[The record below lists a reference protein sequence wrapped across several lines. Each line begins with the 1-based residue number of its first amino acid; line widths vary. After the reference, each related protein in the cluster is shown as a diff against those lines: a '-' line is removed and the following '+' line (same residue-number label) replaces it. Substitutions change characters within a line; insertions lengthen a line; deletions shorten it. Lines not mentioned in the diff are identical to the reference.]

1 MGRAHCT
8 TCGIEELEGQRT
20 ILCLGALIA
29 HLGDEG
35 RGIALTNEARECGA
49 DAEFARC
56 LYRASLDMMIQR
68 TAVGVED
75 EAPAGELLRGI
86 EAPANLSLAIGL

>member
-8 TCGIEELEGQRT
+8 TCGIEKLEGKRT
-20 ILCLGALIA
+20 TLGFGALIA

-35 RGIALTNEARECGA
+35 RGIALTDEARERGA
-49 DAEFARC
+49 DTEFARC
-56 LYRASLDMMIQR
+56 LYRAALDMMIQR

-75 EAPAGELLRGI
+75 ETPAGELLRDI
-86 EAPANLSLAIGL
+86 EAPADLSLAIGL

>member
-1 MGRAHCT
+1 MGRAHRT
-8 TCGIEELEGQRT
+8 TCGIEKLEGQRT
-20 ILCLGALIA
+20 TLCLGTLIA

-35 RGIALTNEARECGA
+35 RGIALTDEAWECGA

-56 LYRASLDMMIQR
+56 LYRAALDMMIQR

-75 EAPAGELLRGI
+75 EAPARELLRGI
-86 EAPANLSLAIGL
+86 KAPADLSLAIGL

>member
-20 ILCLGALIA
+20 TLGFGTLIA

-35 RGIALTNEARECGA
+35 RGIALTDEARERGA
-49 DAEFARC
+49 DTEFARC
-56 LYRASLDMMIQR
+56 LYRAALDMMIQR

-75 EAPAGELLRGI
+75 ETPARELLGSV
-86 EAPANLSLAIGL
+86 EAPANLPLAIGL

>member
-1 MGRAHCT
+1 MGRAHGT
-8 TCGIEELEGQRT
+8 THGIEELEGQRT

-35 RGIALTNEARECGA
+35 RSIALTDEARERGA
-49 DAEFARC
+49 DTEFARC
-56 LYRASLDMMIQR
+56 LYRAALDMMIQR

-75 EAPAGELLRGI
+75 EAPAGELLRGV

>member
-1 MGRAHCT
+1 MGRAHRT

-35 RGIALTNEARECGA
+35 RGIALTDEARERGA
-49 DAEFARC
+49 DTEFARC
-56 LYRASLDMMIQR
+56 LYRAALDMMIQR

-75 EAPAGELLRGI
+75 EAPARELLGSV
-86 EAPANLSLAIGL
+86 EAPADLSLAIGL

>member
-8 TCGIEELEGQRT
+8 TRGIEKLEGQRT

-35 RGIALTNEARECGA
+35 RGITLTDEARERGA
-49 DAEFARC
+49 DTEFARC
-56 LYRASLDMMIQR
+56 LYRAALDMMIQR

-75 EAPAGELLRGI
+75 EAPARELLRGI
-86 EAPANLSLAIGL
+86 EAPADLSLAIGL

>member
-1 MGRAHCT
+1 MGRAHGT
-8 TCGIEELEGQRT
+8 THGIEKLERQRT

-35 RGIALTNEARECGA
+35 RGIALTDEARECGA
-49 DAEFARC
+49 DTEFTRG
-56 LYRASLDMMIQR
+56 LYRAALDMMIQR

-75 EAPAGELLRGI
+75 ETPAGELLRGI

>member
-1 MGRAHCT
+1 MGRAHRT
-8 TCGIEELEGQRT
+8 TCRIEELEGQRT
-20 ILCLGALIA
+20 TLCLGALIA

-35 RGIALTNEARECGA
+35 RGIALTDEARERGA

-56 LYRASLDMMIQR
+56 LYRAALDMMIQR

-75 EAPAGELLRGI
+75 EAPARELLRGI
-86 EAPANLSLAIGL
+86 EAPANLPLAIGL

>member
-1 MGRAHCT
+1 MGRAHVT
-8 TCGIEELEGQRT
+8 THGIEELEGQRT

-35 RGIALTNEARECGA
+35 RGIALTDEARERGA
-49 DAEFARC
+49 DTEFARC
-56 LYRASLDMMIQR
+56 LYRAALDMMIQR
-68 TAVGVED
+68 TAVGIED
-75 EAPAGELLRGI
+75 EAPARELLRGV

>member
-8 TCGIEELEGQRT
+8 TYGIEELEGQRT
-20 ILCLGALIA
+20 TLCLGALIA

-35 RGIALTNEARECGA
+35 RGIALTDEARERRA
-49 DAEFARC
+49 DTEFARC
-56 LYRASLDMMIQR
+56 LYRAALNMMIQR

-86 EAPANLSLAIGL
+86 EAPADLSLAIGL

>member
-1 MGRAHCT
+1 MGRAHRT
-8 TCGIEELEGQRT
+8 TCRIEKLEGQRT

-35 RGIALTNEARECGA
+35 RSIALTDEAWERGA
-49 DAEFARC
+49 DTEFTRG
-56 LYRASLDMMIQR
+56 LYRAALDMMIQR

-86 EAPANLSLAIGL
+86 EAPADLSLAIGL

>member
-8 TCGIEELEGQRT
+8 TCGIEKLEGQRT

-35 RGIALTNEARECGA
+35 RGIALTDEARERGA

-56 LYRASLDMMIQR
+56 LYRAALDMMIQR

-86 EAPANLSLAIGL
+86 EAPADLSLAIGL